1 MNAALL
7 DPGPQATAQV
17 RRFAFKGRVSTEDYQ
32 DPEASRNWQISRS
45 RALIEPAGGII
56 VAEYFDIGQSRS
68 LPWARRPQAA
78 QLLADLANP
87 GRGFDAVVIGEP
99 QRAFYGNQYSLTMPV
114 FTHYGVELWVPEV
127 GGPIDPDSEA
137 HDLIMSVFG
146 GMSKGE
152 RNRIKIRVR
161 AAMAAQAAVEGR
173 FLGGRPPY
181 GYRIADAGPH
191 PNPAKAADGKRL
203 HKLEPDP
210 QTAWVVR
217 RIFAEYLAGR
227 GLFAIAEGL
236 TRDAIPSPSQ
246 NDAARNP
253 HRSGEGWAKSAVRAI
268 LRNPRYTGRQV
279 WNKQR
284 KDEILLDV
292 NDVARGYE
300 TRLRWNNTAQWVW
313 SEPLAQEPLVCVED
327 FEAARAVMADASR
340 RRKGTRETRAQ
351 VRHPYV
357 LRGRLYCGYCG
368 RKMQGQYSNHDAYYR
383 CRYPKEYALASHVC
397 HPGNVYLREADV
409 LPAIDTWLAVIFAP
423 HRLTQ
428 TIRDLETAQAA
439 HDGLGAAATEE
450 DTQAV
455 IAGCDVR
462 LARYQAALDAG
473 ADPQTVAGWT
483 RQVKA
488 ERAAALA
495 RDATQ
500 ARHKPARRLT
510 EDDIRAL
517 ITALGDLRDVIRDAE
532 PAEKAATYDQL
543 GLRVTLKPGQDRIRA
558 EVTIHPENYVK
569 QTERYGAMGRVRGA
583 SRRLRTSLPSP
594 VSLFS
599 GCSGDRPRR
608 PVDPVDHD
616 WVRGAAGADCGDRL
630 LPSHASAGGI
640 ARSAGLGGG
649 VDAVL
654 GGRDDRGRFD
664 HAACRLALW
673 QPGRDSAVNA
683 AGGREHGEPG
693 GECGGC
699 AADGDGPG
707 DRGVAVVRF
716 DRRL

>member
-1 MNAALL
+1 MNAALP
-7 DPGPQATAQV
+7 DPGPQGRAPV
-17 RRFAFKGRVSTEDYQ
+17 RRFAFKGRVSTEDNQ
-32 DPEASRNWQISRS
+32 DPDASRNWQISRS

-68 LPWARRPQAA
+68 LPWARRPRAA
-78 QLLADLANP
+78 QLLADLADP

-152 RNRIKIRVR
+152 RTRIRLRVR
-161 AAMAAQAAVEGR
+161 AAMAAQAAIEGR

-181 GYRIADAGPH
+181 GYRIADAGSH

-210 QTAWVVR
+210 ETARVVR

-246 NDAARNP
+246 HDAARNT
-253 HRSGEGWAKSAVRAI
+253 HRTGQGWAKSAVRAI
-268 LRNPRYTGRQV
+268 LRNPRYTGRHA

-292 NDVARGYE
+292 NDAARGYE
-300 TRLRWNNTAQWVW
+300 TRLRWNDTRQWIW
-313 SEPLAQEPLVCVED
+313 SDTIAQEPLVSAGD
-327 FEAARAVMADASR
+327 FEAAQAIMAGAGRARQASHE
-340 RRKGTRETRAQ
+340 TRER
-351 VRHPYV
+351 VRNPYA
-357 LRGRLYCGYCG
+357 LRGRLYCGFCE
-368 RKMQGQYSNHDAYYR
+368 RRMQGQYNHGDAYYR
-383 CRYPKEYALASHVC
+383 CRYPKEYALASHVR

-409 LPAIDTWLAVIFAP
+409 LPAIDRWLTVIFAP

-428 TIRDLETAQAA
+428 TIREMQAAQAPP
-439 HDGLGAAATEE
+439 AAPEPAAPAPDTRATL
-450 DTQAV
+450 
-455 IAGCDVR
+455 AGCDAR
-462 LARYQAALDAG
+462 LARYQATLDAG
-473 ADPQTVAGWT
+473 GDPQTIAEWT

-500 ARHKPARRLT
+500 TLRNPSRRLT

-517 ITALGDLRDVIRDAE
+517 ITALGNLRDVIRDAG
-532 PAEKAATYDQL
+532 PAEKAAIYDQL
-543 GLRVTLKPGQDRIRA
+543 ELKVTFKPGEAKIRA
-558 EVTIHPENYVK
+558 EVTIGPENYVEHAE
-569 QTERYGAMGRVRGA
+569 QCGDTGRVRGG
-583 SRRLRTSLPSP
+583 T
-594 VSLFS
+594 
-599 GCSGDRPRR
+599 
-608 PVDPVDHD
+608 
-616 WVRGAAGADCGDRL
+616 
-630 LPSHASAGGI
+630 
-640 ARSAGLGGG
+640 
-649 VDAVL
+649 
-654 GGRDDRGRFD
+654 
-664 HAACRLALW
+664 
-673 QPGRDSAVNA
+673 
-683 AGGREHGEPG
+683 
-693 GECGGC
+693 
-699 AADGDGPG
+699 
-707 DRGVAVVRF
+707 
-716 DRRL
+716 